1 VYQATSP
8 AGPDILKGLYKDITQ
23 PLMMLNN
30 AINNALAGLGYAK
43 RASIDAEQFGL
54 CQGY

>member
-1 VYQATSP
+1 
-8 AGPDILKGLYKDITQ
+8 LYKDITQ